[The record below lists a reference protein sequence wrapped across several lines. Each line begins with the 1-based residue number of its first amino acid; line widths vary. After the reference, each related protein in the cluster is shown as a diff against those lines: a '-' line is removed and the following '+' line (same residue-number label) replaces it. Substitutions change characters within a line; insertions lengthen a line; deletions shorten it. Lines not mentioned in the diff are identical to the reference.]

1 MANIARQYKIR
12 SCSIDGQFLFGNI
25 EAFNVPDLE
34 LLLTDPNVNT
44 PDLDVSLEIRGDRDE
59 ILNALRRPLGNRLLE
74 LEIGADA
81 ENDYGKNVY
90 AKWKCVGTI
99 DGRAREDMLRGT
111 ISIDLD
117 VYVYEHIIDNEE
129 KYYIDNRPEYQI
141 RRVDGV
147 DQLEEMR
154 KMLGI

>member
-1 MANIARQYKIR
+1 M
-12 SCSIDGQFLFGNI
+12 
-25 EAFNVPDLE
+25 PDLE

-81 ENDYGKNVY
+81 ENDYGENVY

-99 DGRAREDMLRGT
+99 NGHAREDMLRGT